1 MKNVIILFRRYND
14 FDHTTPIVNY
24 VAKKNPNLK
33 IYYLC
38 SSFDWDFKKN
48 KNFEYLK
55 DLDNVLV
62 SNFKD
67 FFFRFIPKKI
77 IYLSKFKISKL
88 FVNFIIRRKILQL
101 NPRFILIDFP
111 NPRKHFL
118 DELISISKKLKIKL
132 IGFRHAL
139 WNRVITDL
147 NKEDIN
153 NLKNMV
159 KDNLD
164 LDYLVFSNRSNLDY
178 AIRFGGLNKSK
189 GLHLGNPRYSSEWH
203 NKLKENIDN
212 NKIKKIDDK
221 VNIVYMDH
229 SAFLGMNGEKIY
241 RSVKKL
247 SQLDFVNFIIK
258 PNTNSMHK
266 NSINLSTNKLK
277 EFDLNL
283 NDSSIDLINWADI
296 VICTQSSIAVEVLL
310 QKKILISASHYH
322 YSNQLWDKYQA
333 ACFVKDDDSIIDI
346 IKKFQKFKKNVFYKE
361 ENVKEYLDEIQAN
374 ELGGNTLER
383 FNKFFEKQI

>member
-164 LDYLVFSNRSNLDY
+164 LDYLVFSNKSNLDY